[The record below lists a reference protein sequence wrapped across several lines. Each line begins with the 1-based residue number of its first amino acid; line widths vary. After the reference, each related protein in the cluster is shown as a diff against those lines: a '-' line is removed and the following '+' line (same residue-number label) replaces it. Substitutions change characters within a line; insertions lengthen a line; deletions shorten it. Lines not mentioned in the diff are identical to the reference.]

1 MVPLATL
8 STRHPR
14 WVQTALNALNS
25 PAVGWVTTT
34 FSAENT
40 FPPPT
45 GISLVLASA
54 ALPLFPAC
62 PDPEVVP
69 DGELLLPPPHA
80 ARVAARPAKPAP
92 ASAARRVVSPPGKE
106 SCVTMSTSGRCR
118 IGAPYAQVAR

>member
-45 GISLVLASA
+45 GISLVLAGPA
-54 ALPLFPAC
+54 LALPTAAPPGLAASAP
-62 PDPEVVP
+62 PGPGLEE
-69 DGELLLPPPHA
+69 GSLPPPPPA
-80 ARVAARPAKPAP
+80 AGGVANPAKPAP
-92 ASAARRVVSPPGKE
+92 AS
-106 SCVTMSTSGRCR
+106 
-118 IGAPYAQVAR
+118 

>member
-14 WVQTALNALNS
+14 WVQPAMNALNS

-54 ALPLFPAC
+54 ALPLLAAC
-62 PDPEVVP
+62 PDPEAGLD
-69 DGELLLPPPHA
+69 DGLLLPPPRLGPRPARGAGRAAGLLLPPPHA
-80 ARVAARPAKPAP
+80 PRGVPKPAKPAP
-92 ASAARRVVSPPGKE
+92 ASAARRVVCPP
-106 SCVTMSTSGRCR
+106 
-118 IGAPYAQVAR
+118 

>member
-1 MVPLATL
+1 M
-8 STRHPR
+8 

-54 ALPLFPAC
+54 AFLLFPAC
-62 PDPEVVP
+62 PDPDVLP
-69 DGELLLPPPHA
+69 DDELLPPPHA

-92 ASAARRVVSPPGKE
+92 ASAARRVVSRPGKE
-106 SCVTMSTSGRCR
+106 SCVTMSTSGHGR
-118 IGAPYAQVAR
+118 IGAPTPR

>member
-1 MVPLATL
+1 MVPRATL

-54 ALPLFPAC
+54 ALPLLAAC
-62 PDPEVVP
+62 PDPEAGLD
-69 DGELLLPPPHA
+69 DGLLLPPPHA
-80 ARVAARPAKPAP
+80 ARVVAKPAKPAP
-92 ASAARRVVSPPGKE
+92 ASAARRVVCPPGEE
-106 SCVTMSTSGRCR
+106 SCVTISTSGRCR
-118 IGAPYAQVAR
+118 IGVPTPG